1 MTPDPTSQR
10 SYPRR
15 TSKRQRMM
23 TAGLLS
29 GGAAGLLLLAPSLAD
44 AASPLADAFGQTT
57 PPTTEPAADSSDD
70 ATATD
75 SAETT
80 ADDDAIAIA
89 EPGGHL
95 RDVLQ
100 PLVDDGTITAEQ
112 LDAIVASVQSAA
124 PDVFV
129 SGMPQILEGGPGL
142 PGQGR
147 PDGPFPDVIGG
158 HDGPG
163 FPGGG
168 MEIHAGGP
176 GIAIEIG
183 DGVGGG
189 RHGGYTIDVIA
200 NTIGI
205 TAPDLVD
212 QLGDGSTVAEIA
224 TAAGADPQAVI
235 DALVADVQE
244 RLAAAVQSGRITQA
258 EADERIE
265 DATERITNFV
275 NGTDPSPDQET
286 ADAGAQESTE
296 TESTATTETTTA

>member
-1 MTPDPTSQR
+1 MTPKRTS
-10 SYPRR
+10 PRR

-57 PPTTEPAADSSDD
+57 PPTTEPAADSADDPAASDAATDD
-70 ATATD
+70 AVEGD
-75 SAETT
+75 LSIVEP
-80 ADDDAIAIA
+80 DD
-89 EPGGHL
+89 HL

-112 LDAIVASVQSAA
+112 LDAIVESVLSAG
-124 PDVFV
+124 PNV
-129 SGMPQILEGGPGL
+129 SIGNLPPIFGNGP
-142 PGQGR
+142 GR
-147 PDGPFPDVIGG
+147 PDGQFPDVMGG
-158 HDGPG
+158 HERPG

-168 MEIHAGGP
+168 MEIHADGP

-183 DGVGGG
+183 DGGGGG
-189 RHGGYTIDVIA
+189 RFGGYALDVIA

-212 QLGDGSTVAEIA
+212 QLADGSTVAEVA

-235 DALVADVQE
+235 DALVADAQE

>member
-1 MTPDPTSQR
+1 MTPK
-10 SYPRR
+10 R

-57 PPTTEPAADSSDD
+57 PPTTEPAADGADD
-70 ATATD
+70 AATSD
-75 SAETT
+75 TT
-80 ADDDAIAIA
+80 TDDAAEA
-89 EPGGHL
+89 VETVEPGDHL
-95 RDVLQ
+95 REVLQ

-112 LDAIVASVQSAA
+112 LDAIVESVQSAA

-129 SGMPQILEGGPGL
+129 NGMPQIIEG
-142 PGQGR
+142 
-147 PDGPFPDVIGG
+147 
-158 HDGPG
+158 GPG
-163 FPGGG
+163 FPGHDRPDEQFPDVMGG
-168 MEIHAGGP
+168 GGPNGPGVPGGGIEIHAGGP
-176 GIAIEIG
+176 GIAVEIG

-189 RHGGYTIDVIA
+189 RFGGYTLDLIA

-205 TAPDLVD
+205 TEPDLVD
-212 QLGDGSTVAEIA
+212 QLADGSTVAEIA

-235 DALVADVQE
+235 DALVADTQE

-275 NGTDPSPDQET
+275 NGTQRSTDEQSTDDGT
-286 ADAGAQESTE
+286 QESTE
-296 TESTATTETTTA
+296 SESTATTETTTA

>member
-1 MTPDPTSQR
+1 
-10 SYPRR
+10 
-15 TSKRQRMM
+15 MM

-57 PPTTEPAADSSDD
+57 PPTTEPAADSADD

-75 SAETT
+75 SAEVTGDE
-80 ADDDAIAIA
+80 AADAIEIA
-89 EPGGHL
+89 EPGDHL
-95 RDVLQ
+95 REVLQ

-112 LDAIVASVQSAA
+112 LDAIVESVQSAA

-142 PGQGR
+142 PGPGR
-147 PDGPFPDVIGG
+147 PDGQFPDVMGG
-158 HDGPG
+158 HEGPG

-168 MEIHAGGP
+168 MEIHADGP
-176 GIAIEIG
+176 GIAVEIG
-183 DGVGGG
+183 SGVGGG
-189 RHGGYTIDVIA
+189 RFGGYTLDVVA

-212 QLGDGSTVAEIA
+212 QLADGSTVAEIA

-235 DALVADVQE
+235 DALVTDAQE

-265 DATERITNFV
+265 DTTERITNFV
-275 NGTDPSPDQET
+275 NGTEQSMDEEP
-286 ADAGAQESTE
+286 ADAATQDSTE
-296 TESTATTETTTA
+296 SESTATTETTTA